1 MTETIDEKD
10 QKSLFVT
17 FCGAPNVGKSTL
29 TNALV
34 GTKVTITSPRPQTT
48 RFAIRGIAMYD
59 NAQIVFLD
67 TPGIFNPRG
76 KRQEKMVNEALE
88 GINEGELLMLLID
101 ANKGV
106 DRNTEKV
113 IESLVK
119 QNKKCSVIINKVDL
133 VDKARLI
140 PLVEQL
146 DAYGAFEEIFM
157 ISALKHEHIDGLKN
171 YMLSKAADQA
181 WPYPEDQ
188 LSDINDRIM
197 AEEITREKIFYLLR
211 EELPYGVEVNTEEF
225 TEGPKRITIRQQ
237 VLVPR
242 DGHKKI
248 IIGEGAQVL
257 KRIGQSSRRELS
269 EIFDKPTDL
278 FLHVKVDKNL
288 DSN

>member
-1 MTETIDEKD
+1 MIEISE

-59 NAQIVFLD
+59 KAQIVFLD

-76 KRQEKMVNEALE
+76 KRQKKMVDAALA
-88 GINEGELLMLLID
+88 GINEGELLILLID
-101 ANKGV
+101 AQKGV
-106 DRNTEKV
+106 DRNTESV

-119 QNKKCSVIINKVDL
+119 QQKKCSVIINKVDL

-140 PLVEQL
+140 PLAQQL
-146 DAYGAFEEIFM
+146 DAYDAFEEIFM
-157 ISALKHEHIDGLKN
+157 ISALKGEQIESLKN
-171 YMLSKAADQA
+171 YMVSKAVDQA

-211 EELPYGVEVNTEEF
+211 EELPYGVEVDTESFKE
-225 TEGPKRITIRQQ
+225 TDAKITIHQQ
-237 VLVPR
+237 IMVPR

-248 IIGEGAQVL
+248 IIGEKAQTL
-257 KRIGQSSRRELS
+257 KRIGQSSRRELAQ
-269 EIFDKPTDL
+269 IFDKPTDL

-288 DSN
+288 DSH